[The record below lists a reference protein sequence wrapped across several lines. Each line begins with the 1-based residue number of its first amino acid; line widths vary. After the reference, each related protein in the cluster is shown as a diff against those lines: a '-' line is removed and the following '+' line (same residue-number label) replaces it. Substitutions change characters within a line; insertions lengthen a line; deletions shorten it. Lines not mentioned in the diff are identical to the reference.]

1 MKTRAN
7 PSAEEIRL
15 YVESVCREASDA
27 KYALARAS
35 SAQKNR
41 VLSTLASLIRRESAS
56 LLEANARDMAAASE
70 NGVPRVMLDR
80 LCLTD
85 ARLEGIASSIEELIA
100 LPDPI
105 GEGECFVRPNGLRIS
120 KIRVPLGT
128 VAVIYEARPNV
139 TFDAAAICIKTG
151 NATVLRGGKEAI
163 HTNIA
168 AVGLIR
174 RALVECGLPAEA
186 VSIIEITDRAGADA
200 LMTMRRYVDVLIPR
214 GGAGLIRSVTEKS
227 SVPVIETGAGNCHVY
242 IDRDADIE
250 VALRVTENAKMS
262 RPSVCNAAESLIVH
276 RDIADEFLPRFR
288 ALTEGRLELRGCPES
303 RRILPDIAEATD
315 EDHYTEY
322 NDFVMSVKIVSDI
335 DEAIAHINAHG
346 TRHSEAIITR
356 SIAAADHFKREIDAA
371 AVYVN
376 ASTRFTDGGEFGL
389 GAEIGISTQ
398 KLHVRG
404 PMGLRAL
411 CSEKYTI
418 DGDGQI
424 R

>member
-1 MKTRAN
+1 MNDKTNIQNEVIRAHV
-7 PSAEEIRL
+7 EE
-15 YVESVCREASDA
+15 VCRAAAGA
-27 KYALARAS
+27 KFALASAS
-35 SAQKNR
+35 SAVKNKL
-41 VLSTLASLIRRESAS
+41 LSTIAERIRAEIPTLLA
-56 LLEANARDMAAASE
+56 ANDRDMEAAAA
-70 NGVPRVMLDR
+70 NGVPSVMLDR
-80 LCLTD
+80 LRLTD
-85 ARLEGIASSIEELIA
+85 ARLMAIASSIEELIA

-105 GEGECFVRPNGLRIS
+105 GEGECFVRPNGLRIA
-120 KIRVPLGT
+120 KTRVPLGT

-139 TFDAAAICIKTG
+139 TFDAAAICLKTG
-151 NATVLRGGKEAI
+151 NSVVLRGGKEAI
-163 HTNIA
+163 NTNLA
-168 AVGLIR
+168 AVELIR
-174 RALVECGLPAEA
+174 RVLASLGLPEDA
-186 VSIIEITDRAGADA
+186 VSIIKMTDRAGADA
-200 LMTMRRYVDVLIPR
+200 LMTMRKYIDVLIPR

-242 IDRDADIE
+242 IDRDADLEI
-250 VALRVTENAKMS
+250 ALKVTENAKMS
-262 RPSVCNAAESLIVH
+262 RPSVCNAAESLLVH
-276 RDIADEFLPRFR
+276 RDIAEEFLPRFR
-288 ALTEGRLELRGCPES
+288 ALTEGRLELRGCAES
-303 RRILPDIAEATD
+303 CRILPGIAEATD

-322 NDFVMSVKIVSDI
+322 NDYIMSVKIVANTE
-335 DEAIAHINAHG
+335 EAIAHINEHG

-356 SIAAADHFKREIDAA
+356 SISTAEQFKRGVDAA

-418 DGDGQI
+418 DGNGQI